1 MLSSFSRITK
11 RRHGQRSDRSPF
23 SSPFSG
29 LLSSPIAARRGSLEE
44 RRRPAADFDEDASAA
59 HHVKI
64 DEEPEP
70 DEEEEEGDAQE
81 EEEEEDEG
89 IGEDNEDS
97 PLLPIFSAAH
107 LGILKPSWKMLCIA
121 KALS

>member
-1 MLSSFSRITK
+1 MLSSLSRITK
-11 RRHGQRSDRSPF
+11 RRHGGRSDRSPF

-44 RRRPAADFDEDASAA
+44 RRRPAADFDQDASSD
-59 HHVKI
+59 HHIEV

-70 DEEEEEGDAQE
+70 DEEADEDAEEQ
-81 EEEEEDEG
+81 EEEDEG

-107 LGILKPSWKMLCIA
+107 LGILKPSWKILCIA